1 MMKEQQ
7 NGGVSVSARKAQ
19 VFPSCGCESKLTA
32 GRKRKML
39 MSILRLLL
47 QLRTVCRWDWLCKVK
62 LYHPPTA
69 LAACVTRT
77 FTCLFRVLAT
87 ALVAS
92 PEKRGRPVP
101 PNAVAL
107 SYCFTL
113 ANWVGPSFR
122 KLCTTPGHSWL
133 WGAGSSVSYCQRYRA
148 SSDQGNC
155 WTLWEQVQVEE
166 LLSAVAVTASIWML
180 GKGFEEWVQN
190 YTRQPFV
197 CHSGRLSIMLRQEL
211 A

>member
-1 MMKEQQ
+1 MVGFLSQQ
-7 NGGVSVSARKAQ
+7 EKPKSFQLWMWKQAHSRQEEEDVNVNSQTASAAKDR
-19 VFPSCGCESKLTA
+19 
-32 GRKRKML
+32 
-39 MSILRLLL
+39 
-47 QLRTVCRWDWLCKVK
+47 VCRWDWLCKVK

-69 LAACVTRT
+69 LAACVTQT
-77 FTCLFRVLAT
+77 FTCLFRVHAT

-122 KLCTTPGHSWL
+122 KLCTPPGHSWL
-133 WGAGSSVSYCQRYRA
+133 WGAGSSVSHCQRYRA

-166 LLSAVAVTASIWML
+166 LLSAVAVTASSWML

-190 YTRQPFV
+190 STRQPFV